1 MCVCVCVYSVE
12 METGAEEE
20 FLQAHP
26 HEAEGGA
33 GESSGAVAD
42 VQSRLRPHLALHA
55 GRQVGP
61 PAPCWWFVVSLLG
74 KDYSIEA
81 FPSALEIINDQ

>member
-1 MCVCVCVYSVE
+1 

-61 PAPCWWFVVSLLG
+61 PAPC
-74 KDYSIEA
+74 
-81 FPSALEIINDQ
+81 